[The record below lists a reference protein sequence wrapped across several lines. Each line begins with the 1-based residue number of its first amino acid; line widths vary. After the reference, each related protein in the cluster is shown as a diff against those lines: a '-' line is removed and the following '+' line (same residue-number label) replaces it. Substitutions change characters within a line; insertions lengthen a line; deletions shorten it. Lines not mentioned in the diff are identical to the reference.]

1 MLSVCPTSV
10 LCYLITSQKQWHHS
24 NKWQLK
30 VFCVSF
36 VSCFVFS
43 LIPLSLCFP
52 YHFKF
57 SNCSFLWFKGFFK
70 NITTHKEWTP
80 QIHWK
85 PKIFQCGNNASRMSH
100 EFQTA
105 IRYYTAVGFL
115 RSQKIHSIF
124 YPPQFLQI
132 WEAVKQNSRNHPLF
146 IMPYLFIHK
155 YSAQTNRL
163 ILTKHKIL
171 HYI

>member
-1 MLSVCPTSV
+1 MLSVCPSSV

-43 LIPLSLCFP
+43 LIRLSLCFP

-85 PKIFQCGNNASRMSH
+85 PKIFQCGNNASRIPDSH
-100 EFQTA
+100 KVLHCCRLFAFTENPLHFLSSSIPA
-105 IRYYTAVGFL
+105 DL
-115 RSQKIHSIF
+115 RSSKTKFQEPPTFHHALSI
-124 YPPQFLQI
+124 YSQVQCPD
-132 WEAVKQNSRNHPLF
+132 KQTHF
-146 IMPYLFIHK
+146 DQ
-155 YSAQTNRL
+155 A
-163 ILTKHKIL
+163 
-171 HYI
+171 